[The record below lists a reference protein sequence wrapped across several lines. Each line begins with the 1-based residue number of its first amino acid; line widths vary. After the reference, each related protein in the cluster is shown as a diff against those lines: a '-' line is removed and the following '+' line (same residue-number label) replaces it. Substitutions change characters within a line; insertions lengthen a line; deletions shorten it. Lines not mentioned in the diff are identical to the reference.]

1 MYAWKT
7 LNGITASKNISI
19 PGCISADGV
28 TYTEPKSI
36 AQALILHFT
45 TIGSKWANLLK
56 EKLGNH
62 NFARRTKPVFKDPT
76 TNFVFELFFI

>member
-45 TIGSKWANLLK
+45 TIGSK
-56 EKLGNH
+56 
-62 NFARRTKPVFKDPT
+62 
-76 TNFVFELFFI
+76 